1 MKKGKSVLKNF
12 LFLIIG
18 IVLVVGTL
26 TVLFRTRSNDNQ
38 ETTEIKKESLHIV
51 AIGDSLTE
59 GVGDSTNSGGYVSI
73 VDELLEETQNYQEVT
88 TSNYGKSGDRSDQI
102 LKRFYEDETMQKDIQ
117 TADMVVLTIGGNDI
131 IQTFKKDFLTID
143 EQKFIAPEKT
153 YEQNLKSLLTEMK
166 ELNPKIEI
174 YVFGIYN
181 PYYVYFP
188 EITEMQ
194 TIVDKWNEKTQ
205 AIVNETDNATF
216 LSIANLFNQSS
227 KPVGKENQLLD
238 EQQNIDTT
246 EVNNP
251 YLYEKDLFHPNRA
264 GYRLM
269 GEELFQAIVNN

>member
-1 MKKGKSVLKNF
+1 MKKGKSILKSF

-26 TVLFRTRSNDNQ
+26 TVLFRTRSNDDQ
-38 ETTEIKKESLHIV
+38 ETTETKKEPLHIV

-59 GVGDSTNSGGYVSI
+59 GVGDSANSGGYVSI

-102 LKRFYEDETMQKDIQ
+102 LNRFYEDEMMQEDIK

-153 YEQNLKSLLTEMK
+153 YQQNLKSLLTEFK
-166 ELNPKIEI
+166 ALNPKIEI

-194 TIVDKWNEKTQ
+194 TIVDEWNEKTQ
-205 AIVNETDNATF
+205 AIVSETDNAAF
-216 LSIANLFNQSS
+216 LSISSLFNQSS
-227 KPVGKENQLLD
+227 ESEGKENQLLD
-238 EQQNIDTT
+238 EQTIDAT
-246 EVNNP
+246 EFVNP
-251 YLYEKDLFHPNRA
+251 YLYEEDLFHPNRA

>member
-1 MKKGKSVLKNF
+1 MKKGKSILKSF

-18 IVLVVGTL
+18 IILVVGIL
-26 TVLFRTRSNDNQ
+26 TVLFRTRSNDDQ
-38 ETTEIKKESLHIV
+38 ETTEIKKVPLHIV

-73 VDELLEETQNYQEVT
+73 VDELLEETQIYQEVT

-166 ELNPKIEI
+166 KLNPQIEV

-194 TIVDKWNEKTQ
+194 MIVDKWNEKTQ
-205 AIVNETDNATF
+205 SIVNETDNAVF
-216 LSIANLFNQSS
+216 LSISNLFNQSS
-227 KPVGKENQLLD
+227 ESEGKENQLLND
-238 EQQNIDTT
+238 QNSDATK
-246 EVNNP
+246 VANP
-251 YLYEKDLFHPNRA
+251 YLYEEDLFHPNRA
-264 GYRLM
+264 GYELM
-269 GEELFQAIVNN
+269 GEVLFKAIVNN

>member
-1 MKKGKSVLKNF
+1 MKKGISILKSF

-18 IVLVVGTL
+18 IILVVSIL
-26 TVLFRTRSNDNQ
+26 TVLFRTRSNDDQ
-38 ETTEIKKESLHIV
+38 EIIETKKEPLHIV

-59 GVGDSTNSGGYVSI
+59 GVGDSTNSGGYVSV

-102 LKRFYEDETMQKDIQ
+102 LKRFYEDEAMQGDIQ

-181 PYYVYFP
+181 PYSVYFP

-194 TIVDKWNEKTQ
+194 TIVDEWNEKTQ
-205 AIVNETDNATF
+205 AVVNETDSATF
-216 LSIANLFNQSS
+216 LSIASLFNQSS
-227 KPVGKENQLLD
+227 ESAGKENQLLN
-238 EQQNIDTT
+238 EQNSAAT
-246 EVNNP
+246 EVVNP
-251 YLYEKDLFHPNRA
+251 YLYEEDLFHPNRA

-269 GEELFQAIVNN
+269 GEKLFQAIVNN

>member
-1 MKKGKSVLKNF
+1 MKKGKSILKSF

-26 TVLFRTRSNDNQ
+26 TVLFQTRSNDDQ
-38 ETTEIKKESLHIV
+38 ETTETKKEPLHIV

-102 LKRFYEDETMQKDIQ
+102 LKRFYEDETMQEDIQ
-117 TADMVVLTIGGNDI
+117 TADNVVLTIGGNDI
-131 IQTFKKDFLTID
+131 IQTFKNDFLTID

-153 YEQNLKSLLTEMK
+153 YEQNLKSLLMEIK

-216 LSIANLFNQSS
+216 LSIASLFNHSS
-227 KPVGKENQLLD
+227 ESVGKENQLLD
-238 EQQNIDTT
+238 EQNIDAI
-246 EVNNP
+246 EVVNP
-251 YLYEKDLFHPNRA
+251 YLYEEDLFHPNRA

>member
-1 MKKGKSVLKNF
+1 MKKGKSILKSF

-18 IVLVVGTL
+18 IILVVGIL
-26 TVLFRTRSNDNQ
+26 TVLFRTRSNDDQ
-38 ETTEIKKESLHIV
+38 ETTEIKKVPLHIV

-73 VDELLEETQNYQEVT
+73 VDELLEETQIYQEVT

-166 ELNPKIEI
+166 KLNPQIEV

-194 TIVDKWNEKTQ
+194 MIVDKWNEKTQ
-205 AIVNETDNATF
+205 SIVNETDNAVF
-216 LSIANLFNQSS
+216 LSISNLFNQSS
-227 KPVGKENQLLD
+227 ESEGKENQLLND
-238 EQQNIDTT
+238 QNSDATK
-246 EVNNP
+246 VANP
-251 YLYEKDLFHPNRA
+251 YLYEEDLFHPNRA

-269 GEELFQAIVNN
+269 GEKLFQAIINN

>member
-1 MKKGKSVLKNF
+1 MKKGKSILKSF

-18 IVLVVGTL
+18 IILVVGIL
-26 TVLFRTRSNDNQ
+26 TVLFRTRSNDDQ
-38 ETTEIKKESLHIV
+38 ETTEIKKVPLHIV

-73 VDELLEETQNYQEVT
+73 VDELLEETQIYQEVT

-166 ELNPKIEI
+166 KLNPQIEV

-194 TIVDKWNEKTQ
+194 MIVDKWNEKTQ
-205 AIVNETDNATF
+205 SIVNETDNAVF
-216 LSIANLFNQSS
+216 LSISNLFNQSS
-227 KPVGKENQLLD
+227 ESEGKENQLLND
-238 EQQNIDTT
+238 QNSDATK
-246 EVNNP
+246 VVNP
-251 YLYEKDLFHPNRA
+251 YLYEEDLFHPNRA
-264 GYRLM
+264 GYELM
-269 GEELFQAIVNN
+269 GEVLFKAIVNN

>member
-1 MKKGKSVLKNF
+1 MKKGKSILKSF

-18 IVLVVGTL
+18 IILVVSIL
-26 TVLFRTRSNDNQ
+26 TVLFRTRSNDDQ
-38 ETTEIKKESLHIV
+38 ETIETKKEPLHIV

-102 LKRFYEDETMQKDIQ
+102 LKRFYEDEAMQEDIQ

-181 PYYVYFP
+181 PYSVYFP

-194 TIVDKWNEKTQ
+194 TIVDEWNEKTQ
-205 AIVNETDNATF
+205 AVVNETDSATF
-216 LSIANLFNQSS
+216 LSIASLFNQSS
-227 KPVGKENQLLD
+227 ESAGKKNQLLN
-238 EQQNIDTT
+238 EQNSAAT
-246 EVNNP
+246 EVVNP
-251 YLYEKDLFHPNRA
+251 YLYEEDLFHPNRA

-269 GEELFQAIVNN
+269 GEKLFQAIINN

>member
-1 MKKGKSVLKNF
+1 MKKGKSILKSF

-18 IVLVVGTL
+18 IILVVGIL
-26 TVLFRTRSNDNQ
+26 TVLFRTRSNDDQ
-38 ETTEIKKESLHIV
+38 ETTEIKKVPLHIV

-73 VDELLEETQNYQEVT
+73 VDELLEETQIYQEVT

-166 ELNPKIEI
+166 KLNPQIEV

-194 TIVDKWNEKTQ
+194 MIVDKWNEKTQ
-205 AIVNETDNATF
+205 SIVNETDNAVF
-216 LSIANLFNQSS
+216 LSISNLFNQSS
-227 KPVGKENQLLD
+227 ESEGKENQLLND
-238 EQQNIDTT
+238 QNSDATK
-246 EVNNP
+246 VVNP
-251 YLYEKDLFHPNRA
+251 YLYEEDLFHPNRA
-264 GYRLM
+264 GYELM
-269 GEELFQAIVNN
+269 SEVLFKAIINN